1 MVLQLDREP
10 IAEEVGFLLIC
21 VDMVG
26 PILGES
32 LELVKAVMHG
42 VVPLL
47 QVQQLLQLVAEQS
60 HREMMT
66 MEGSAE
72 LTPCNLMISG

>member
-1 MVLQLDREP
+1 MILQLDREP

-26 PILGES
+26 PVLGEGV
-32 LELVKAVMHG
+32 ELAYVVVHG

-47 QVQQLLQLVAEQS
+47 QV
-60 HREMMT
+60 R
-66 MEGSAE
+66 
-72 LTPCNLMISG
+72 

>member
-1 MVLQLDREP
+1 M
-10 IAEEVGFLLIC
+10 G
-21 VDMVG
+21 G

-32 LELVKAVMHG
+32 LELVKAVVLG
-42 VVPLL
+42 VVPFL

-60 HREMMT
+60 HLEMMT
-66 MEGSAE
+66 MEGGAE